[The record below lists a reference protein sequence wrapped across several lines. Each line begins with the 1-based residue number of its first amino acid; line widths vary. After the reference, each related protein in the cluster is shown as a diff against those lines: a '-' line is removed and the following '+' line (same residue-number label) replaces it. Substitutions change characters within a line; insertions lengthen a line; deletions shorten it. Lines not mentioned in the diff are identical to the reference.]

1 MSTYKNPSTPETQE
15 TRNWQELYI
24 LAKHWKSDLEFYKED
39 LRFLKTL
46 IEKYLIWI
54 TKKDNLE
61 LVSSLRKKE
70 HELIVAC
77 TSLLDKVSGHLHKAS
92 ELATASDTG
101 KETEFR
107 NVHLELETALAS
119 FVKTFRENRM
129 EVFKVTE
136 YIMDSEE
143 LQNILDT

>member
-1 MSTYKNPSTPETQE
+1 MSTYKNPSAPQTSEN
-15 TRNWQELYI
+15 RNWQELYI

-39 LRFLKTL
+39 LRFLKNL

-54 TKKDNLE
+54 TKKENLE

-70 HELIVAC
+70 HELIVQC
-77 TSLLDKVSGHLHKAS
+77 TSLLNDVSGHLHKAS
-92 ELATASDTG
+92 DLATANDAS
-101 KETEFR
+101 KEAVFR
-107 NVHLELETALAS
+107 KDHLELETALAD
-119 FVKTFRENRM
+119 FVKTFRTNRM